1 MRAAQALGAGS
12 GRMCVLRILL
22 LLVGCLQAD
31 GLGSWLAAWLLQ
43 AEAANMLVESA
54 AELLGEAER
63 LAAEGADKTAAGD
76 KEGEEAGAGK
86 GPAAANGAAAEA
98 EGEAEAD
105 PGSGLEHI
113 EAEQAAAAAAGGE
126 EGEEELSPVH
136 KAQNYAMRNL
146 MNAGGCHAGAC
157 CRC

>member
-1 MRAAQALGAGS
+1 
-12 GRMCVLRILL
+12 MCVLRILL